1 MVEKK
6 LIKYIKI
13 TKIIL
18 VYLIN
23 IWLFYVLFGFYVIY
37 YKRNIEEDHALTDV
51 LSIDI
56 ALHVFSLSFF
66 IIALSWIATFFVRL
80 YFKKKHKHENLKSPF
95 S

>member
-6 LIKYIKI
+6 LIKHIK
-13 TKIIL
+13 TLKIIL
-18 VYLIN
+18 VSLIN
-23 IWLFYVLFGFYVIY
+23 IWFFYVLFVFYVIGY
-37 YKRNIEEDHALTDV
+37 IRNIKGDHAITHV
-51 LSIDI
+51 FAIYI